1 MSDYAALTP
10 TPLPPTAQKISQS
23 APSINLRIFQL
34 SRPDLVD
41 HLDNGQVEMAF
52 GSFANLPSRM
62 RRMPVPVETETLVVR
77 ADHP

>member
-1 MSDYAALTP
+1 MWDYAALTP

-41 HLDNGQVEMAF
+41 HLENGQVEMAF
-52 GSFANLPSRM
+52 G
-62 RRMPVPVETETLVVR
+62 
-77 ADHP
+77 